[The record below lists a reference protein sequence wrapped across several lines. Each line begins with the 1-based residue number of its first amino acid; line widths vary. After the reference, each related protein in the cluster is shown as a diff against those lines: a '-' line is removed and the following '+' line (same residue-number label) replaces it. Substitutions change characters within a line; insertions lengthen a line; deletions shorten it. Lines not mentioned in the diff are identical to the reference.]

1 MEIKKFSIDI
11 LKREKKQTSYFVLAL
26 ALSYA
31 LIFNVLNL
39 VTSDLI
45 VNSVSES
52 AKIEAFVTGGIML
65 FVSAIALFLGY
76 YINNISAAR
85 RKREVAIQLIS
96 GIPSRV
102 VVLGLVWQVLCM
114 TIIATIIG
122 LPTGIIISP
131 IFNKIAFIIMGT
143 NGAIFSVS
151 LQAVII
157 TLVLIIMQ
165 MVYMMLNNS
174 GMCYKDEIVDIVKNQ
189 NESYKPKKK
198 SGIVTVVF
206 LIVLWAISTGY
217 ILYSI
222 FAGGDKVDL
231 MLISKAGSMSVG
243 WLILIVILV
252 VPAFLD
258 KLAKKNFSND
268 KVKLIAIRN
277 LKQSVESSLVIIVTY
292 FVIVFLYINIFSIS
306 IDSKN
311 IIAIGIIGLGL
322 LIVLQG
328 IALCFKVVAEAN
340 RRESA
345 FKQLN
350 LLGYTIEDIVK
361 IIKKEMIAYYNLII
375 IIPTVQ
381 ALVIMYNMYKLG
393 AISIN
398 SITIF
403 ISIYFISG
411 TISVLIAWKL
421 YYKVIV
427 KTLERG
433 RR

>member
-11 LKREKKQTSYFVLAL
+11 LRREKKQTSYFILAL

-39 VTSDLI
+39 VTSDFIL
-45 VNSVSES
+45 NPASES
-52 AKIEAFVTGGIML
+52 AQMEAFFTGGIML

-85 RKREVAIQLIS
+85 RKSEVAIQLIG

-102 VVLGLVWQVLCM
+102 VVLGLVYQVLCM
-114 TIIATIIG
+114 TVIATIIG
-122 LPTGIIISP
+122 IPTGIIISP

-143 NGAIFSVS
+143 NGPIFYAS
-151 LQAVII
+151 LQAVVI

-189 NESYKPKKK
+189 SESYKPKKK
-198 SGIVTVVF
+198 RGIVTAVF
-206 LIVLWAISTGY
+206 LIGLWAISTGC

-222 FAGGDKVDL
+222 FAKVDEVAL
-231 MLISKAGSMSVG
+231 ILISKAGSMSVG

-258 KLAKKNFSND
+258 KLAKKKFSND

-292 FVIVFLYINIFSIS
+292 FIIVFLYINIFSQA

-311 IIAIGIIGLGL
+311 IIAIGIIGLAL

-340 RRESA
+340 RREGA

-375 IIPTVQ
+375 IIPTAQ
-381 ALVIMYNMYKLG
+381 ALVIMCSMYKLG
-393 AISIN
+393 TININ
-398 SITIF
+398 SIIIF
-403 ISIYFISG
+403 LSIYFISG
-411 TISVLIAWKL
+411 TIAVFIAWKL